1 MNQTLEKE
9 IQTVRLN
16 YALLDSLLDVFRHM
30 IEAGAEIYRVEESI
44 ERVCKAYGATRVEAY
59 ATTGQM
65 IVSAEME
72 DGVTLTDSRRI
83 KSSRTDMAQLDK
95 WNALIRHICK
105 EPISREEIERASA
118 EIMQTPV
125 YRAPT
130 FILANGFVAAFF
142 CVFFGGRSLGEFFC
156 SFFIG
161 LAVGALIKLMQT
173 AVDNKF
179 MQRFLGSLLTAVL
192 AILCHRFALIPTVD
206 YVVIGN
212 IMLLIPGVGLT
223 NAIRD
228 LFVGDS
234 ITGVLRAI
242 EAVLLALAIAAGYIV
257 ATYLFGG
264 AI

>member
-83 KSSRTDMAQLDK
+83 KTSRTDMAQLDK
-95 WNALIRHICK
+95 WNTLIRHICK

-130 FILANGFVAAFF
+130 FILANGCVAAFF
-142 CVFFGGRSLGEFFC
+142 CLFFDGMSHGEFFC
-156 SFFIG
+156 SFVIG
-161 LAVGALIKLMQT
+161 LLVGALIKLMQKT
-173 AVDNKF
+173 VDNKF

-192 AILCHRFALIPTVD
+192 AFLCKRFGLIPTVD

-242 EAVLLALAIAAGYIV
+242 EAVLLALAIAVGYIF

-264 AI
+264 AV